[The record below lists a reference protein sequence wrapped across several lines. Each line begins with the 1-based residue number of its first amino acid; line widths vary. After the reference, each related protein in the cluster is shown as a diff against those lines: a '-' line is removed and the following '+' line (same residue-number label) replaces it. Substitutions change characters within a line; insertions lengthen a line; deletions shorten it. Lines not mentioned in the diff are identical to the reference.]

1 MHISTIALTALAS
14 AGAGQLVLP
23 LGPYSGR
30 IKAASTA
37 DSKYYHVAPEIQFQR
52 PLSGHGHKPAHSTA
66 DLPAYKHGQH
76 MLVEQDGSVC
86 PSYGEKQWTGT
97 IDVTETRRLFFWA
110 FESRNDPAND
120 PVLFWM
126 NGGPGSSSMMGAFTE
141 IGACMFRNGT
151 DAPEPNPW
159 AWNNNATV
167 VFLDQP
173 ASVGFSS
180 IAEGGKLPTV
190 DMDGAQD
197 FQDFLTLFFRDVFPE
212 KAHLPIHVAA
222 ESYAGHYGP
231 TYVRHILESRRYSA
245 PTAFWGNITSL
256 ILIDA
261 VIDLAGPLT
270 GSYELFCKDE
280 RGVGILTKD
289 ECEKMLAAL
298 PNHEKL
304 ARQCEQSLDA
314 DVCGAMVASAWEKIM
329 IYYDQLVV
337 KGERNPYHIYRP
349 CLDYPFCSNPE
360 KGNFTAY
367 LNRAQVKKTLKFPE
381 SFTYHDVNF
390 HLNSAYILSGAM
402 WIPTTPKIADILDAY
417 QTPTFADDGKNIG
430 DIRIMALN
438 GNLDASI
445 NTHGNMALFER
456 IVWSRM
462 GEYRVAEWQD
472 LDEDEVKGT
481 GSWKGTK
488 DGRLVF
494 MAVDDAGHMLPG
506 DVPEA
511 SYHILQRWL
520 RNEWR

>member
-14 AGAGQLVLP
+14 AGAAQLVLP

-97 IDVTETRRLFFWA
+97 IDVTDTRRLFFWA

-126 NGGPGSSSMMGAFTE
+126 NGGPGSSSMMGAFT
-141 IGACMFRNGT
+141 
-151 DAPEPNPW
+151 
-159 AWNNNATV
+159 
-167 VFLDQP
+167 
-173 ASVGFSS
+173 
-180 IAEGGKLPTV
+180 
-190 DMDGAQD
+190 
-197 FQDFLTLFFRDVFPE
+197 
-212 KAHLPIHVAA
+212 
-222 ESYAGHYGP
+222 
-231 TYVRHILESRRYSA
+231 
-245 PTAFWGNITSL
+245 
-256 ILIDA
+256 
-261 VIDLAGPLT
+261 
-270 GSYELFCKDE
+270 
-280 RGVGILTKD
+280 
-289 ECEKMLAAL
+289 
-298 PNHEKL
+298 
-304 ARQCEQSLDA
+304 
-314 DVCGAMVASAWEKIM
+314 
-329 IYYDQLVV
+329 
-337 KGERNPYHIYRP
+337 
-349 CLDYPFCSNPE
+349 
-360 KGNFTAY
+360 
-367 LNRAQVKKTLKFPE
+367 
-381 SFTYHDVNF
+381 
-390 HLNSAYILSGAM
+390 
-402 WIPTTPKIADILDAY
+402 DILDAY
-417 QTPTFADDGKNIG
+417 KTPTFADDGKHIG

-472 LDEDEVKGT
+472 LDEEEVKGT